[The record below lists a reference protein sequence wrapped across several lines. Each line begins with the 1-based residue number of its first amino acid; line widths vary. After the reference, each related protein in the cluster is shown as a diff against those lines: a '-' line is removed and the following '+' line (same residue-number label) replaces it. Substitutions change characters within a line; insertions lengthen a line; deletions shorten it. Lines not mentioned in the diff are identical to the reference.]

1 MQALLSKH
9 ILYKIAEAVEA
20 LIIMQKY
27 NIIVLSFKRRY
38 ILLKIYTKTGDKGT
52 TSDVLGNRISKGDM
66 KIELQGSIDE
76 ISAGLGYLRALLKKG
91 NQSEEAVSLDCSLRE
106 AQYAL
111 FRIGGDVSSD
121 FKSNYIREADIEAL
135 EQSIDKMSNA
145 AGELT
150 SFIYYSG
157 CEAAAYCHVVRTV
170 ARRTERVFVRH
181 MEGKDYNLDYQYIN
195 RLSDYLFSMSRYIN
209 FLMQVPDEA
218 MKMRD

>member
-1 MQALLSKH
+1 M
-9 ILYKIAEAVEA
+9 
-20 LIIMQKY
+20 
-27 NIIVLSFKRRY
+27 
-38 ILLKIYTKTGDKGT
+38 KIYTKTGDKGT
-52 TSDVLGNRISKGDM
+52 TSDVLGNRVSKGDM

-76 ISAGLGYLRALLKKG
+76 VSAGIGYLRALLKKG
-91 NQSEEAVSLDCSLRE
+91 CPVEEAASADLGLRDV
-106 AQYAL
+106 QYAL

-121 FKSNYIREADIEAL
+121 FISNYIREADIEAL
-135 EQSIDKMSNA
+135 EQSIDKMSGD

-170 ARRTERVFVRH
+170 ARRAERVFVRH
-181 MEGKDYNLDYQYIN
+181 MEDKAYNLDYQYVN
-195 RLSDYLFSMSRYIN
+195 RLSDYLFSMARYIN